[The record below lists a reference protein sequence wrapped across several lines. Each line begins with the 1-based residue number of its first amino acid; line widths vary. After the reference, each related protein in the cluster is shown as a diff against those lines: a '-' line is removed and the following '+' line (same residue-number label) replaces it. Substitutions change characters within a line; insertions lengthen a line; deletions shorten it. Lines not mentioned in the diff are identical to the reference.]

1 MVCWDHP
8 KNKKGCA
15 FMKKKTMRMLSAALA
30 VTLLSGCGAAQT
42 STPAETSVNQAMLLE
57 KSAQPQ
63 ESAYTFPEKFTGDW
77 TGQEGKLTIH
87 ADAQVVAELGTALP
101 TATVEPREFNQ
112 EDVDN
117 LLKVFLKGEPLYS
130 HVQTK
135 QELQGHLDYI
145 NSPDWTSDP
154 GKPSDPASLEA
165 RRKELNAWYTA
176 EIAKAPEEKPILH
189 GFSDSD
195 DPKWIGGTATVD
207 GTEWEVSIRNDIDG
221 GWTSAYIERTD
232 YKYRDYTI
240 PLPDASK
247 EESIARGNALMQA
260 LGLDNFVLT
269 DVQQWSVE
277 LPGDNGVW
285 RLYYAPTVNGIPV
298 PGVRQDITQTHD
310 GTVYQDYQYWDYAC
324 KDSENPDT
332 VSWYLEN
339 ILLDVGK
346 DGILSFNWTAPSTQ
360 PVVQQPQSALLP
372 FEEIASIANT
382 MLPEVIVGPKETP
395 LTKLDQYNGFDTRM
409 DVDITKVSLSLMRIR
424 DKGSLQG
431 TIVPVWDF
439 WGTSDWYDAEPN
451 AYGYQEK
458 GMNYEYQPM
467 LTLNAVDGTVVN
479 RQLGY

>member
-42 STPAETSVNQAMLLE
+42 NTPAETSVNQAMLLE

-101 TATVEPREFNQ
+101 TATVEPREFTQ

-195 DPKWIGGTATVD
+195 DPKRIGGTATVD
-207 GTEWEVSIRNDIDG
+207 GIKWEVSIRNDIDG
-221 GWTSAYIERTD
+221 GWTAAYIERTD
-232 YKYRDYTI
+232 YKYRDYSI
-240 PLPDASK
+240 QLPDASK

-260 LGLDNFVLT
+260 LGLQNFVLS
-269 DVQQWSVE
+269 DAQQWSVE
-277 LPGDNGVW
+277 LPGDNGIW
-285 RLYYAPTVNGIPV
+285 RLYYAPTVNGFPIA
-298 PGVRQDITQTHD
+298 GARQDITQTHD

-346 DGILSFNWTAPSTQ
+346 DGVLCFAWTAPSTQ
-360 PVVQQPQSALLP
+360 PVVQQPQSALLL
-372 FEEIASIANT
+372 
-382 MLPEVIVGPKETP
+382 LPTP
-395 LTKLDQYNGFDTRM
+395 CCR
-409 DVDITKVSLSLMRIR
+409 R
-424 DKGSLQG
+424 
-431 TIVPVWDF
+431 
-439 WGTSDWYDAEPN
+439 
-451 AYGYQEK
+451 
-458 GMNYEYQPM
+458 
-467 LTLNAVDGTVVN
+467 
-479 RQLGY
+479 

>member
-1 MVCWDHP
+1 
-8 KNKKGCA
+8 
-15 FMKKKTMRMLSAALA
+15 MKKKTMRMLSAALA

-42 STPAETSVNQAMLLE
+42 NTPAETSVNQAMLLE

-101 TATVEPREFNQ
+101 TATVEPREFTQ

-117 LLKVFLKGEPLYS
+117 LLKVYLKGEPLYS

-195 DPKWIGGTATVD
+195 DPKRIGGTATVD
-207 GTEWEVSIRNDIDG
+207 GIKWEVSIRNDIDG
-221 GWTSAYIERTD
+221 GWTAAYIERTD
-232 YKYRDYTI
+232 YKYRDYSI
-240 PLPDASK
+240 QLPDASK

-260 LGLDNFVLT
+260 LGLQNFVLT
-269 DVQQWSVE
+269 DAQQWSVE
-277 LPGDNGVW
+277 LPGDNGIW
-285 RLYYAPTVNGIPV
+285 RLYYAPTVNGFPIA
-298 PGVRQDITQTHD
+298 GARQDITQTHD

-346 DGILSFNWTAPSTQ
+346 DGVLCFAWTAPSTQ
-360 PVVQQPQSALLP
+360 PVVQQAQSALLP

-467 LTLNAVDGTVVN
+467 LTLNAVDGTVVD

>member
-42 STPAETSVNQAMLLE
+42 NTPAETSVNQAMLLE

-207 GTEWEVSIRNDIDG
+207 GIKWEVSIRNDIDG
-221 GWTSAYIERTD
+221 GWTAAYIERTD
-232 YKYRDYTI
+232 YKYRDYSI
-240 PLPDASK
+240 QLPDASK

-260 LGLDNFVLT
+260 LGLQNFVLT
-269 DVQQWSVE
+269 DAQQWSVE
-277 LPGDNGVW
+277 LPGDNGIW
-285 RLYYAPTVNGIPV
+285 RLYYAPTVNGFPIA
-298 PGVRQDITQTHD
+298 GARQDITQTHD

-332 VSWYLEN
+332 VSWDLEN

-346 DGILSFNWTAPSTQ
+346 NGVLRFAWTAPSTK
-360 PVVQQPQSALLP
+360 PVVRQAESTLLP
-372 FEEIASIANT
+372 FEEIAAIADT

-395 LTKLDQYNGFDTRM
+395 LTQLDQYNGFDTRM

-458 GMNYEYQPM
+458 GMNYDFQPM
-467 LTLNAVDGTVVN
+467 LTLNAVDGTVVD

>member
-1 MVCWDHP
+1 
-8 KNKKGCA
+8 
-15 FMKKKTMRMLSAALA
+15 MKKIVRFAAFTLALA
-30 VTLLSGCGAAQT
+30 MLPGCGKGR
-42 STPAETSVNQAMLLE
+42 TPAEPTTVNQAMLLE
-57 KSAQPQ
+57 QSAKEQT
-63 ESAYTFPEKFTGDW
+63 EYTFPEKFTGDW

-101 TATVEPREFNQ
+101 TATVEPREFTQ

-195 DPKWIGGTATVD
+195 DPNSILGTATVD
-207 GTEWEVSIRNDIDG
+207 GTKWEVSIRNDTDY

-247 EESIARGNALMQA
+247 EESIAQGNALMQA
-260 LGLDNFVLT
+260 LGLQNFVLT
-269 DVQQWSVE
+269 DAQQWSVE
-277 LPGDNGVW
+277 LPGDNGIW
-285 RLYYAPTVNGIPV
+285 RLYYAPTVNGFPV
-298 PGVRQDITQTHD
+298 PGVRQDTTQTHD

-346 DGILSFNWTAPSTQ
+346 DGVLCFAWTAPSTQ
-360 PVVQQPQSALLP
+360 PVVRQAESTLLP
-372 FEEIASIANT
+372 FEEIAAIADT
-382 MLPEVIVGPKETP
+382 MLPEVIVGPKGTP
-395 LTKLDQYNGFDTRM
+395 LTKLDQYNGFETRM

-451 AYGYQEK
+451 AYGYHEK
-458 GMNYEYQPM
+458 GMNYEFQPM
-467 LTLNAVDGTVVN
+467 LTLNAVDGTVVD

>member
-1 MVCWDHP
+1 
-8 KNKKGCA
+8 
-15 FMKKKTMRMLSAALA
+15 MKKKTMRMLSAALA

-42 STPAETSVNQAMLLE
+42 NTPAETSVNQAMLLE

-63 ESAYTFPEKFTGDW
+63 ESAYTFPKKFTGDW

-207 GTEWEVSIRNDIDG
+207 GIKWEVSIRNDIDG
-221 GWTSAYIERTD
+221 GWTAAYIERTD
-232 YKYRDYTI
+232 YKYRDYSI
-240 PLPDASK
+240 QLPDASK

-260 LGLDNFVLT
+260 LGLQNFVLT
-269 DVQQWSVE
+269 DAQQWSVE
-277 LPGDNGVW
+277 LPGDNGIW
-285 RLYYAPTVNGIPV
+285 RLYYAPTVNGFPIA
-298 PGVRQDITQTHD
+298 GARQDITQTHD

-332 VSWYLEN
+332 VSWDLEN

-346 DGILSFNWTAPSTQ
+346 NGVLRFAWTAPSTK
-360 PVVQQPQSALLP
+360 PVVRQAESTLLP

-395 LTKLDQYNGFDTRM
+395 LTQLDQYNGFDTRM

-458 GMNYEYQPM
+458 GMNYDFQPM
-467 LTLNAVDGTVVN
+467 LTLNAVDGTVVD

>member
-1 MVCWDHP
+1 
-8 KNKKGCA
+8 
-15 FMKKKTMRMLSAALA
+15 MKKKTMRMLSAALA

-42 STPAETSVNQAMLLE
+42 NTPTETSVNQAMLLE

-101 TATVEPREFNQ
+101 TATVEPREFTQ

-117 LLKVFLKGEPLYS
+117 LLKVLLKGEPLYS

-195 DPKWIGGTATVD
+195 DPNSILGTATVD
-207 GTEWEVSIRNDIDG
+207 GTKWEVSIRNDTDY

-232 YKYRDYTI
+232 YKYRKYDA
-240 PLPDASK
+240 PLSAVSK
-247 EESIARGNALMQA
+247 EEAVAQGNALMQELGIGYA
-260 LGLDNFVLT
+260 LVDAQPSQEYGEVGNRI
-269 DVQQWSVE
+269 WK
-277 LPGDNGVW
+277 
-285 RLYYAPTVNGIPV
+285 LYYAPSVNGIPV
-298 PGVRQDITQTHD
+298 SGSRMDRMETWDD
-310 GTVYQDYQYWDYAC
+310 GTQHPRYQYWVYSA
-324 KDSENPDT
+324 SEEINPDT
-332 VSWYLEN
+332 VSWKLES
-339 ILLDVGK
+339 IYLDVSK
-346 DGILSFNWTAPSTQ
+346 EGILSFHWMAPSTQ
-360 PVVQQPQSALLP
+360 PVVQQAQSTLLP
-372 FEEIASIANT
+372 FEEIAAIADT

-395 LTKLDQYNGFDTRM
+395 LTQLDQYNGFDTRM

-458 GMNYEYQPM
+458 GMNYEFQPM
-467 LTLNAVDGTVVN
+467 LTLNAVDGTVVD

>member
-1 MVCWDHP
+1 
-8 KNKKGCA
+8 
-15 FMKKKTMRMLSAALA
+15 MKKKTMRMLSAALA

-42 STPAETSVNQAMLLE
+42 NTPAETSVNQAMLLE

-207 GTEWEVSIRNDIDG
+207 GIKWEVSIRNDIDG
-221 GWTSAYIERTD
+221 GWTAAYIERTD
-232 YKYRDYTI
+232 YKYRDYSI
-240 PLPDASK
+240 QLPDASK

-260 LGLDNFVLT
+260 LGLQNFVLT
-269 DVQQWSVE
+269 DAQQWSVE
-277 LPGDNGVW
+277 LPGDNGIW
-285 RLYYAPTVNGIPV
+285 RLYYAPTVNGFPV
-298 PGVRQDITQTHD
+298 AGARQDITQTHD

-332 VSWYLEN
+332 VSWDLEN

-346 DGILSFNWTAPSTQ
+346 NGVLRFAWTAPSTK
-360 PVVQQPQSALLP
+360 PVVRQAESTLLP
-372 FEEIASIANT
+372 FEEIAAIADT

-395 LTKLDQYNGFDTRM
+395 LTQLDQYNGFDTRM

-458 GMNYEYQPM
+458 GMNYDFQPM
-467 LTLNAVDGTVVN
+467 LTLNAVDGTVVD

>member
-1 MVCWDHP
+1 
-8 KNKKGCA
+8 
-15 FMKKKTMRMLSAALA
+15 MKKKTMRMLSAALA

-42 STPAETSVNQAMLLE
+42 NTPAETSVNQAMLLE

-207 GTEWEVSIRNDIDG
+207 GIKWEVSIRNDIDG
-221 GWTSAYIERTD
+221 GWTAAYIERTD
-232 YKYRDYTI
+232 YKYRDYSI
-240 PLPDASK
+240 QLPDASK

-260 LGLDNFVLT
+260 LGLQNFVLT
-269 DVQQWSVE
+269 DAQQWSVE
-277 LPGDNGVW
+277 LPGDNGIW
-285 RLYYAPTVNGIPV
+285 RLYYAPTVNGFPIA
-298 PGVRQDITQTHD
+298 GARQDITQTHD

-332 VSWYLEN
+332 VSWDLEN

-346 DGILSFNWTAPSTQ
+346 NGVLRFAWTAPSTK
-360 PVVQQPQSALLP
+360 PVVRQAESTLLP

-395 LTKLDQYNGFDTRM
+395 LTQLDQYNGFDTRM

-451 AYGYQEK
+451 VYGYQEK
-458 GMNYEYQPM
+458 GMNYDFQPM
-467 LTLNAVDGTVVN
+467 LTLNAVDGTVVD

>member
-1 MVCWDHP
+1 
-8 KNKKGCA
+8 
-15 FMKKKTMRMLSAALA
+15 MKKKTMRVLSAALA

-42 STPAETSVNQAMLLE
+42 NTPAETSVNQAMLLE

-101 TATVEPREFNQ
+101 TATVEPREFTQ

-176 EIAKAPEEKPILH
+176 EIAKAPEEKPVIH
-189 GFSDSD
+189 GFYDSD
-195 DPKWIGGTATVD
+195 EPNEVSGTATVD
-207 GTEWEVSIRNDIDG
+207 GIKWCVSIWNNLGDFFTNASIIR
-221 GWTSAYIERTD
+221 ED
-232 YKYRDYTI
+232 YKYRDYDI
-240 PLPDASK
+240 PLPEASK
-247 EESIARGNALMQA
+247 EEAVAQGNALMQE
-260 LGLDNFVLT
+260 LGFDNFVLV
-269 DVQQWSVE
+269 DAQQWSPQ
-277 LPGDNGVW
+277 LPKDNGVW
-285 RLYYAPTVNGIPV
+285 RLYYAPSVNGFPV
-298 PGVRQDITQTHD
+298 SGARQDTTQTHD
-310 GTVYQDYQYWDYAC
+310 GTVYQDCWYWCYAA
-324 KDSENPDT
+324 SEESNPDT
-332 VSWYLEN
+332 VAWELEN
-339 ILLDVGK
+339 IYLDVGK
-346 DGILSFNWTAPSTQ
+346 DGILSFDWTAPSTQ
-360 PVVQQPQSALLP
+360 PVVRQAESTLLP
-372 FEEIASIANT
+372 FEEIASIADA

-395 LTKLDQYNGFDTRM
+395 LTQLDQYNGFDTRM

-467 LTLNAVDGTVVN
+467 LTLNAVDGTAVD

>member
-1 MVCWDHP
+1 
-8 KNKKGCA
+8 
-15 FMKKKTMRMLSAALA
+15 MKKKTMRMLSAALA

-42 STPAETSVNQAMLLE
+42 NTPAETSVNQAMLLE

-101 TATVEPREFNQ
+101 TATVEPREFTQ

-117 LLKVFLKGEPLYS
+117 LLKVLLKGEPLYGYT
-130 HVQTK
+130 QTK
-135 QELQGHLDYI
+135 QECQDSIDYANSDKWHGDPDAPEQTPEELEKRRQGIIAY
-145 NSPDWTSDP
+145 
-154 GKPSDPASLEA
+154 
-165 RRKELNAWYTA
+165 YT
-176 EIAKAPEEKPILH
+176 EKMKTAPEEKPVIH
-189 GFSDSD
+189 GFYDSD
-195 DPKWIGGTATVD
+195 EPNEVSGTATVD
-207 GTEWEVSIRNDIDG
+207 GIKWCVSIWNNLGDFFTNASIIR
-221 GWTSAYIERTD
+221 ED
-232 YKYRDYTI
+232 YKYRDYDI
-240 PLPDASK
+240 PLPEASK
-247 EESIARGNALMQA
+247 EEAVAQGNALMQE
-260 LGLDNFVLT
+260 LGFDNFVLV
-269 DVQQWSVE
+269 DAQQWSPQ
-277 LPGDNGVW
+277 LPKDNGVW
-285 RLYYAPTVNGIPV
+285 RLYYAPTVNGFPV
-298 PGVRQDITQTHD
+298 PGVRQDTTQTHD
-310 GTVYQDYQYWDYAC
+310 GTVYQDCWYWCYAA
-324 KDSENPDT
+324 SEESNPDT
-332 VSWYLEN
+332 VAWELEN
-339 ILLDVGK
+339 IYLDVGK

-360 PVVQQPQSALLP
+360 PVVQQAQSALLP

-395 LTKLDQYNGFDTRM
+395 LTQLDQYNDFETRM

-467 LTLNAVDGTVVN
+467 LTLNAVDGTVVD

>member
-1 MVCWDHP
+1 
-8 KNKKGCA
+8 
-15 FMKKKTMRMLSAALA
+15 MKKKTMRMLSAALA

-42 STPAETSVNQAMLLE
+42 NTPAETSVNQAMLLE

-101 TATVEPREFNQ
+101 TATVEPREFTQ

-117 LLKVFLKGEPLYS
+117 LLKVLLKGEPLYGYT
-130 HVQTK
+130 QTK
-135 QELQGHLDYI
+135 QECQDSIDYANSDQWHGDPDAPEQTPEELEERRQGIIAY
-145 NSPDWTSDP
+145 
-154 GKPSDPASLEA
+154 
-165 RRKELNAWYTA
+165 YT
-176 EIAKAPEEKPILH
+176 EKMKTAPEEKPVIH
-189 GFSDSD
+189 GFYDSD
-195 DPKWIGGTATVD
+195 EPNEVSGTATVD
-207 GTEWEVSIRNDIDG
+207 GIKWCVSIWNNLGDFFTNASIIR
-221 GWTSAYIERTD
+221 ED
-232 YKYRDYTI
+232 YKYRDYDI
-240 PLPDASK
+240 PLPEASK
-247 EESIARGNALMQA
+247 EEAVAQGNALMQE
-260 LGLDNFVLT
+260 LGFDNFVLV
-269 DVQQWSVE
+269 DAQQWSPQ
-277 LPGDNGVW
+277 LPKDNGVW
-285 RLYYAPTVNGIPV
+285 RLYYAPTVNGFPIA
-298 PGVRQDITQTHD
+298 GARQDITQTHD

-346 DGILSFNWTAPSTQ
+346 DGVLCFAWTAPSTQ

-395 LTKLDQYNGFDTRM
+395 LTQLDQYNGFETRM

-467 LTLNAVDGTVVN
+467 LTLNAVDGTVVD

>member
-1 MVCWDHP
+1 
-8 KNKKGCA
+8 
-15 FMKKKTMRMLSAALA
+15 MKKKTMRVLSAALA

-42 STPAETSVNQAMLLE
+42 NTPAETSVNQAMLLE

-207 GTEWEVSIRNDIDG
+207 GIKWEVSIRNDIDG
-221 GWTSAYIERTD
+221 GWTAAYIERTD
-232 YKYRDYTI
+232 YKYRDYSI
-240 PLPDASK
+240 QLPDASK

-260 LGLDNFVLT
+260 LGLQNFVLT
-269 DVQQWSVE
+269 DAQQWSVE
-277 LPGDNGVW
+277 LPGDNGIW
-285 RLYYAPTVNGIPV
+285 RLYYAPTVNGFPV
-298 PGVRQDITQTHD
+298 AGVRQDTTHTHD

-332 VSWYLEN
+332 VSWDLEN

-346 DGILSFNWTAPSTQ
+346 NGVLRFAWTAPSTK
-360 PVVQQPQSALLP
+360 PVVRQAESTLLP
-372 FEEIASIANT
+372 FEEIAAIADT

-395 LTKLDQYNGFDTRM
+395 LTQLDQYNGFDTRM

-458 GMNYEYQPM
+458 GMNYDFQPM
-467 LTLNAVDGTVVN
+467 LTLNAVDGTVVD

>member
-1 MVCWDHP
+1 
-8 KNKKGCA
+8 
-15 FMKKKTMRMLSAALA
+15 MKKKTMRMLSAALA

-42 STPAETSVNQAMLLE
+42 NTPAETSVNQAMLLE

-207 GTEWEVSIRNDIDG
+207 GTEWEVSIRNDTDY

-240 PLPDASK
+240 PLPDASR
-247 EESIARGNALMQA
+247 EESIAQGNALMQA

-269 DVQQWSVE
+269 DAQQWSVE

-298 PGVRQDITQTHD
+298 SGSRTDRTATLDD
-310 GTVYQDYQYWDYAC
+310 GTLHQFYQYWVYSA
-324 KDSENPDT
+324 SEETNPDT

-339 ILLDVGK
+339 IYLDVGK

-372 FEEIASIANT
+372 FEEIASIADT
-382 MLPEVIVGPKETP
+382 MLPEVIVGPKGTP
-395 LTKLDQYNGFDTRM
+395 LTKLDQYNGFETRM

-467 LTLNAVDGTVVN
+467 LTLNAVDGTVVD

>member
-1 MVCWDHP
+1 
-8 KNKKGCA
+8 
-15 FMKKKTMRMLSAALA
+15 MKKKTMRMLSAALA

-42 STPAETSVNQAMLLE
+42 NTPAETSVNQAMLLE

-63 ESAYTFPEKFTGDW
+63 ESAYTFPKKFTGDW

-117 LLKVFLKGEPLYS
+117 LLKVFLKREPLYS

-135 QELQGHLDYI
+135 QELQEHLDYI

-195 DPKWIGGTATVD
+195 DPKRIGGTATVD
-207 GTEWEVSIRNDIDG
+207 GIKWEVSIRNDIDG
-221 GWTSAYIERTD
+221 GWTAAYIERTD
-232 YKYRDYTI
+232 YKYRDYSI
-240 PLPDASK
+240 QLPDASK

-260 LGLDNFVLT
+260 LGLQNFVLT
-269 DVQQWSVE
+269 DAQQWSVE
-277 LPGDNGVW
+277 LPGDNGIW
-285 RLYYAPTVNGIPV
+285 RLYYAPTVNGFPIA
-298 PGVRQDITQTHD
+298 GARQDITQTHD

-332 VSWYLEN
+332 VSWDLEN

-346 DGILSFNWTAPSTQ
+346 NGVLRFAWTAPSTK
-360 PVVQQPQSALLP
+360 PVVRQAESTLLP

-395 LTKLDQYNGFDTRM
+395 LTQLDQYNGFDTRM

-458 GMNYEYQPM
+458 GMNYDFQPM
-467 LTLNAVDGTVVN
+467 LTLNAVDGTIVD

>member
-1 MVCWDHP
+1 
-8 KNKKGCA
+8 
-15 FMKKKTMRMLSAALA
+15 MKKKTMRMLSAALA

-42 STPAETSVNQAMLLE
+42 NTPAETSVNQAMLLE

-63 ESAYTFPEKFTGDW
+63 ESAYTFPKKFTGDW

-101 TATVEPREFNQ
+101 TATVEPREFTQ

-176 EIAKAPEEKPILH
+176 EIAKAPEEKPVIH
-189 GFSDSD
+189 GFYDSD
-195 DPKWIGGTATVD
+195 EPNEVSGTATVD
-207 GTEWEVSIRNDIDG
+207 GIKWEVSIRNDIDG
-221 GWTSAYIERTD
+221 GWTAAFIERTD
-232 YKYRDYTI
+232 YKYRDYDI
-240 PLPDASK
+240 PLPEASK
-247 EESIARGNALMQA
+247 EEAVAEGNALMQE
-260 LGLDNFVLT
+260 LGFDNFALV
-269 DVQQWSVE
+269 DAQQWSPQ
-277 LPGDNGVW
+277 LPKDNGVW
-285 RLYYAPTVNGIPV
+285 RLYYAPSVNGFPV
-298 PGVRQDITQTHD
+298 SGARQDTTQTHD
-310 GTVYQDYQYWDYAC
+310 GTVYQDCWYWCYAA
-324 KDSENPDT
+324 SEESNPDT
-332 VSWYLEN
+332 VAWELEN
-339 ILLDVGK
+339 IYLDVGR
-346 DGILSFNWTAPSTQ
+346 DGILSFHWTAPSTK
-360 PVVQQPQSALLP
+360 PVVQQAQSALLP
-372 FEEIASIANT
+372 FEEIAAIADT
-382 MLPEVIVGPKETP
+382 MLPEVIQGPDGRVLVEV
-395 LTKLDQYNGFDTRM
+395 DQYNGFETRM

-458 GMNYEYQPM
+458 GMNYDFQPM
-467 LTLNAVDGTVVN
+467 LTLNAVDGTVAD

>member
-1 MVCWDHP
+1 
-8 KNKKGCA
+8 
-15 FMKKKTMRMLSAALA
+15 MKKKTMRMLSAALA

-42 STPAETSVNQAMLLE
+42 NTPAETSVNQAMLLE

-101 TATVEPREFNQ
+101 TATVEPREFTQ

-117 LLKVFLKGEPLYS
+117 LLKVLLKGEPLYS

-207 GTEWEVSIRNDIDG
+207 GIKWEVSIRNDIDG
-221 GWTSAYIERTD
+221 GWTAAYIERTD
-232 YKYRDYTI
+232 YKYRDYSI
-240 PLPDASK
+240 QLPDASK

-260 LGLDNFVLT
+260 LGLQNFVLT
-269 DVQQWSVE
+269 DVQQWSLE
-277 LPGDNGVW
+277 LPGDNG
-285 RLYYAPTVNGIPV
+285 I
-298 PGVRQDITQTHD
+298 
-310 GTVYQDYQYWDYAC
+310 
-324 KDSENPDT
+324 
-332 VSWYLEN
+332 
-339 ILLDVGK
+339 
-346 DGILSFNWTAPSTQ
+346 
-360 PVVQQPQSALLP
+360 
-372 FEEIASIANT
+372 
-382 MLPEVIVGPKETP
+382 
-395 LTKLDQYNGFDTRM
+395 
-409 DVDITKVSLSLMRIR
+409 
-424 DKGSLQG
+424 
-431 TIVPVWDF
+431 
-439 WGTSDWYDAEPN
+439 
-451 AYGYQEK
+451 
-458 GMNYEYQPM
+458 
-467 LTLNAVDGTVVN
+467 
-479 RQLGY
+479 

>member
-1 MVCWDHP
+1 
-8 KNKKGCA
+8 
-15 FMKKKTMRMLSAALA
+15 MKKKTMRMLSAALA

-42 STPAETSVNQAMLLE
+42 TTPAETSVNQAMLLE

-207 GTEWEVSIRNDIDG
+207 GIKWEVSIRNDIDG
-221 GWTSAYIERTD
+221 GWTAAYIERTD
-232 YKYRDYTI
+232 YKYRDYSI
-240 PLPDASK
+240 QLPDASK

-260 LGLDNFVLT
+260 LGLQNFVLT
-269 DVQQWSVE
+269 DAQQWSVE
-277 LPGDNGVW
+277 LPGDNGIW
-285 RLYYAPTVNGIPV
+285 RLYYAPTVNGFPIA
-298 PGVRQDITQTHD
+298 GARQDITQTHD

-332 VSWYLEN
+332 VSWDLEN

-346 DGILSFNWTAPSTQ
+346 NGVLRFAWTAPSTK
-360 PVVQQPQSALLP
+360 PVVRQAESTLLP

-382 MLPEVIVGPKETP
+382 MLTEVIVGPKETP
-395 LTKLDQYNGFDTRM
+395 LTQLDQYNGFDTRM

-458 GMNYEYQPM
+458 GMNYDFQPM
-467 LTLNAVDGTVVN
+467 LTLNAVDGTVVD

>member
-1 MVCWDHP
+1 
-8 KNKKGCA
+8 
-15 FMKKKTMRMLSAALA
+15 MKKKTMRMLSAALA

-42 STPAETSVNQAMLLE
+42 NTPAETSVNQAMLLE

-101 TATVEPREFNQ
+101 TATVEPREFTQ

-195 DPKWIGGTATVD
+195 DPKRIGGTATVD
-207 GTEWEVSIRNDIDG
+207 GIKWEVSIRNDIDG
-221 GWTSAYIERTD
+221 GWTAAYIERTD
-232 YKYRDYTI
+232 YKYRDYSI
-240 PLPDASK
+240 QLPDASK

-269 DVQQWSVE
+269 DAQQWSVE
-277 LPGDNGVW
+277 LPGDNGIW
-285 RLYYAPTVNGIPV
+285 RLYYAPTVNGFPV
-298 PGVRQDITQTHD
+298 AGVRQDTTQTHD

-346 DGILSFNWTAPSTQ
+346 DGVLCFAWTAPSTR
-360 PVVQQPQSALLP
+360 PVVRQAESTLLP
-372 FEEIASIANT
+372 FEEIASIADA

-395 LTKLDQYNGFDTRM
+395 LTQLDQYNGFDTRM

-431 TIVPVWDF
+431 TTVPVWDF

-458 GMNYEYQPM
+458 GMRYEYQPM

>member
-1 MVCWDHP
+1 
-8 KNKKGCA
+8 
-15 FMKKKTMRMLSAALA
+15 MKKKTMRMLSAALA

-42 STPAETSVNQAMLLE
+42 NTPAETSVNQAMLLE

-195 DPKWIGGTATVD
+195 DPKRIGGTATVD
-207 GTEWEVSIRNDIDG
+207 GIKWCVSIWNNLGDFFTHASIIR
-221 GWTSAYIERTD
+221 ED
-232 YKYRDYTI
+232 YKYRDYDI
-240 PLPDASK
+240 PLPEASK
-247 EESIARGNALMQA
+247 EEAVAQGNALMQE
-260 LGLDNFVLT
+260 LGFDNFVLV
-269 DVQQWSVE
+269 DAQQWSPQ
-277 LPGDNGVW
+277 LPKDNGVW
-285 RLYYAPTVNGIPV
+285 RLYYAPSVNGFPV
-298 PGVRQDITQTHD
+298 SGARQDTTQTHD
-310 GTVYQDYQYWDYAC
+310 GTVYQDCWYWCYAA
-324 KDSENPDT
+324 SEESNPDT
-332 VSWYLEN
+332 VAWELEN
-339 ILLDVGK
+339 IYLDVGR
-346 DGILSFNWTAPSTQ
+346 DGILSFDWTAPSTQ
-360 PVVQQPQSALLP
+360 PMVQQAQSALLP

-395 LTKLDQYNGFDTRM
+395 LTQLDQYNGFETRM

-458 GMNYEYQPM
+458 GMNYEYRPM

>member
-1 MVCWDHP
+1 
-8 KNKKGCA
+8 
-15 FMKKKTMRMLSAALA
+15 MKKKTMRMLSAALA

-42 STPAETSVNQAMLLE
+42 NTPAETSVNQAMLLE

-101 TATVEPREFNQ
+101 TATVEPREFTQ

-117 LLKVFLKGEPLYS
+117 LLKAFLKGEPLYS

-154 GKPSDPASLEA
+154 GKPSDPVSLEA

-176 EIAKAPEEKPILH
+176 EIAKAPEEKPVIH
-189 GFSDSD
+189 GFYDSD
-195 DPKWIGGTATVD
+195 EPNEVSGTATVD
-207 GTEWEVSIRNDIDG
+207 GIKWCVSIWNNLGDFFTNASIIR
-221 GWTSAYIERTD
+221 ED
-232 YKYRDYTI
+232 YKYRDYDI
-240 PLPDASK
+240 PLPEASK
-247 EESIARGNALMQA
+247 EEAVAQGNALMQE
-260 LGLDNFVLT
+260 LGFDNFALV
-269 DVQQWSVE
+269 DAQQWSPQ
-277 LPGDNGVW
+277 LPRDNGIW
-285 RLYYAPTVNGIPV
+285 RLYYAPTVNGFPIA
-298 PGVRQDITQTHD
+298 GARQDITQTHD
-310 GTVYQDYQYWDYAC
+310 GTVYQDCQYWYYAA
-324 KDSENPDT
+324 SEETNPDT
-332 VSWYLEN
+332 VAWQLEN
-339 ILLDVGK
+339 IYLDVGK
-346 DGILSFNWTAPSTQ
+346 DGILSFDWTAPSSQ
-360 PVVQQPQSALLP
+360 PVVQQAQSTLLP
-372 FEEIASIANT
+372 FEEIAAIADT

-395 LTKLDQYNGFDTRM
+395 LTQLDQYNGFDTRM

-439 WGTSDWYDAEPN
+439 WGTLDWYDAEPN

-458 GMNYEYQPM
+458 GMNYEFQPM

>member
-1 MVCWDHP
+1 
-8 KNKKGCA
+8 
-15 FMKKKTMRMLSAALA
+15 MKKKTMRMLSAALA

-42 STPAETSVNQAMLLE
+42 NTPAETSVNQAMLLE

-101 TATVEPREFNQ
+101 TATVEPREFTQ

-117 LLKVFLKGEPLYS
+117 LLKVLLKGEPLYS

-195 DPKWIGGTATVD
+195 DPKRIGGTATVD
-207 GTEWEVSIRNDIDG
+207 GIKWEVSIRNDIDG
-221 GWTSAYIERTD
+221 GWTAAYIERTD
-232 YKYRDYTI
+232 YKYRDYSI
-240 PLPDASK
+240 QLPDASK

-260 LGLDNFVLT
+260 LGLQNFVLT
-269 DVQQWSVE
+269 DAQQWSVE
-277 LPGDNGVW
+277 LPGDNGIW
-285 RLYYAPTVNGIPV
+285 RLYYAPTVNGFPIA
-298 PGVRQDITQTHD
+298 GARQDITQTHD

-346 DGILSFNWTAPSTQ
+346 DGVLCFAWTAPSTK
-360 PVVQQPQSALLP
+360 PVVQQAQSALLP

-395 LTKLDQYNGFDTRM
+395 LTQLDQYNGFETRM

-451 AYGYQEK
+451 AYGYHEK
-458 GMNYEYQPM
+458 GMNYEYRPM
-467 LTLNAVDGTVVN
+467 LTLNAVDGTVVD

>member
-1 MVCWDHP
+1 
-8 KNKKGCA
+8 
-15 FMKKKTMRMLSAALA
+15 MKKKTMRMLSAALA

-42 STPAETSVNQAMLLE
+42 NTPAETSVNQAMLLE

-63 ESAYTFPEKFTGDW
+63 ERAYTFPEKFTGDW

-101 TATVEPREFNQ
+101 TATVEPREFTQ

-117 LLKVFLKGEPLYS
+117 LLKVLLKGEPLYS

-195 DPKWIGGTATVD
+195 DPKRIGGTATVD
-207 GTEWEVSIRNDIDG
+207 GIKWEVSIRNDIDG
-221 GWTSAYIERTD
+221 GWTAAYIERTD
-232 YKYRDYTI
+232 YKYRDYSI
-240 PLPDASK
+240 QLPDASK

-260 LGLDNFVLT
+260 LGLQNFVLT
-269 DVQQWSVE
+269 DAQQWSVE
-277 LPGDNGVW
+277 LPGDNGIW
-285 RLYYAPTVNGIPV
+285 RLYYAPTVNGFPIA
-298 PGVRQDITQTHD
+298 GARQDITQTHD

-346 DGILSFNWTAPSTQ
+346 DGVLCFAWTAPSTQ

-395 LTKLDQYNGFDTRM
+395 LTQLDQYNGFDTRM

-458 GMNYEYQPM
+458 GMNYDFRPM
-467 LTLNAVDGTVVN
+467 LTLNAVDGTVVD

>member
-42 STPAETSVNQAMLLE
+42 NTPAETSVNQAMLLE

-101 TATVEPREFNQ
+101 TATVEPREFTQ

-117 LLKVFLKGEPLYS
+117 LLKVLLKGEPLYS

-207 GTEWEVSIRNDIDG
+207 GTEWEVSIRNDTDY

-247 EESIARGNALMQA
+247 EESIAQGNALMQA
-260 LGLDNFVLT
+260 LGLQNFVLT
-269 DVQQWSVE
+269 DAQQWNVE
-277 LPGDNGVW
+277 LPGDNGIW
-285 RLYYAPTVNGIPV
+285 RLYYAPTVNGLPIA
-298 PGVRQDITQTHD
+298 GARQDMTQTHD
-310 GTVYQDYQYWDYAC
+310 GTVYQDCWYWCYAA
-324 KDSENPDT
+324 SEESNPDT
-332 VSWYLEN
+332 VAWELEN
-339 ILLDVGK
+339 IYLDVGK

-360 PVVQQPQSALLP
+360 PVVQQAQSALLP

-395 LTKLDQYNGFDTRM
+395 LTQLDQYNGFETRM

-458 GMNYEYQPM
+458 GMNYDFQPM

>member
-15 FMKKKTMRMLSAALA
+15 FMKKKTMRVLSAALA

-42 STPAETSVNQAMLLE
+42 NTPAETSVNQAMLLE

-117 LLKVFLKGEPLYS
+117 LLKVLLKGEPLYS

-145 NSPDWTSDP
+145 NSPDWTSAP

-189 GFSDSD
+189 GFYDSD

-207 GTEWEVSIRNDIDG
+207 GTEWEVSIRNDTDY

-232 YKYRDYTI
+232 CKYRKYDA
-240 PLPDASK
+240 PLSAVSK
-247 EESIARGNALMQA
+247 EEAVAQGNALMQELGIGYA
-260 LGLDNFVLT
+260 LVDAQPSQEYGEVGNRI
-269 DVQQWSVE
+269 WK
-277 LPGDNGVW
+277 
-285 RLYYAPTVNGIPV
+285 LYYAPSVNGIPV
-298 PGVRQDITQTHD
+298 SGSRMDRMETWDD
-310 GTVYQDYQYWDYAC
+310 GTQHPRYQYWVYSA
-324 KDSENPDT
+324 SEEINPDI
-332 VSWYLEN
+332 VSWKLES
-339 ILLDVGK
+339 IYLDVSK
-346 DGILSFNWTAPSTQ
+346 EGILSFHWMAPSTQ
-360 PVVQQPQSALLP
+360 PVVQQAQSALLP

-467 LTLNAVDGTVVN
+467 LTLNAVDGTVVD

>member
-1 MVCWDHP
+1 
-8 KNKKGCA
+8 
-15 FMKKKTMRMLSAALA
+15 MKKKTMRMLSAALA

-42 STPAETSVNQAMLLE
+42 NTPAETSVNQAMLLE

-207 GTEWEVSIRNDIDG
+207 GIKWEVSIRNDIDG
-221 GWTSAYIERTD
+221 GWTAAYIERTD
-232 YKYRDYTI
+232 YKYRDYSI
-240 PLPDASK
+240 QLPDASK

-260 LGLDNFVLT
+260 LGLQNFVLT
-269 DVQQWSVE
+269 DAQQWSVE
-277 LPGDNGVW
+277 LPGDNGIW
-285 RLYYAPTVNGIPV
+285 RLYYAPTVNGFPIA
-298 PGVRQDITQTHD
+298 GARQDITQTHD

-332 VSWYLEN
+332 VSWDLEN

-346 DGILSFNWTAPSTQ
+346 NGVLRFAWTAPSTK
-360 PVVQQPQSALLP
+360 PVVRQAESTLLP
-372 FEEIASIANT
+372 FEEIAAIANT

-395 LTKLDQYNGFDTRM
+395 LTQLDQYNGFDTRM

-458 GMNYEYQPM
+458 GMSYDFQPM
-467 LTLNAVDGTVVN
+467 LTLNAVDGTVVD

>member
-42 STPAETSVNQAMLLE
+42 NTPAETSVNQAMLLE

-63 ESAYTFPEKFTGDW
+63 ESAYTFPKKFTGDW

-101 TATVEPREFNQ
+101 TATVKPREFNQ

-117 LLKVFLKGEPLYS
+117 LLKVLLKGEPLYS

-207 GTEWEVSIRNDIDG
+207 GTEWEVSIRNDTDY

-247 EESIARGNALMQA
+247 EESIAQGNALMQA
-260 LGLDNFVLT
+260 LGLQNFVLT
-269 DVQQWSVE
+269 DAQQWNVE
-277 LPGDNGVW
+277 LPGDNGIW
-285 RLYYAPTVNGIPV
+285 RLYYAPTVNGFPV
-298 PGVRQDITQTHD
+298 PGVRQDTTQTHD
-310 GTVYQDYQYWDYAC
+310 GTVYHDYQYWDYAC

-346 DGILSFNWTAPSTQ
+346 DGVLCFAWTAPSTQ
-360 PVVQQPQSALLP
+360 PVVQQAQSTLLP
-372 FEEIASIANT
+372 FEEIAAIADT
-382 MLPEVIVGPKETP
+382 MLPEVIQGPDGRVLVEV
-395 LTKLDQYNGFDTRM
+395 DQYNGFETRM

-467 LTLNAVDGTVVN
+467 LTLNAVDGTVVD

>member
-1 MVCWDHP
+1 
-8 KNKKGCA
+8 
-15 FMKKKTMRMLSAALA
+15 MKKKTMRMLSAALA

-42 STPAETSVNQAMLLE
+42 NTPAETSVNQAMLLE

-63 ESAYTFPEKFTGDW
+63 ESAYTFPKKFTGDW

-101 TATVEPREFNQ
+101 TATVEPREFTQ

-195 DPKWIGGTATVD
+195 DPKRIGGTATVD
-207 GTEWEVSIRNDIDG
+207 GIKWEVSIRNDIDG
-221 GWTSAYIERTD
+221 GWTAAYIERTD
-232 YKYRDYTI
+232 YKYRDYSI
-240 PLPDASK
+240 QLPDASK

-260 LGLDNFVLT
+260 LGLQNFVLT
-269 DVQQWSVE
+269 DAQQWSVE
-277 LPGDNGVW
+277 LPGDNGIW
-285 RLYYAPTVNGIPV
+285 RLYYAPTVNGFPIA
-298 PGVRQDITQTHD
+298 GARQDITQTHD
-310 GTVYQDYQYWDYAC
+310 GTVYQDYQYWDHAC

-346 DGILSFNWTAPSTQ
+346 NGVLRFAWTAPSTQ
-360 PVVQQPQSALLP
+360 PVVRQAESTLLP

-395 LTKLDQYNGFDTRM
+395 LTQLDQYNGFDTRM

-458 GMNYEYQPM
+458 GMNYDFQPM
-467 LTLNAVDGTVVN
+467 LTLNAVDGTVVD

>member
-1 MVCWDHP
+1 
-8 KNKKGCA
+8 
-15 FMKKKTMRMLSAALA
+15 MKKKTMRVLSAALA

-42 STPAETSVNQAMLLE
+42 NTPAETSVNQAMLLE

-207 GTEWEVSIRNDIDG
+207 GIKWEVSIRNDIDG
-221 GWTSAYIERTD
+221 GWTAAYIERTD
-232 YKYRDYTI
+232 YKYRDYSI
-240 PLPDASK
+240 QLPDASK

-260 LGLDNFVLT
+260 LGLQNFVLT
-269 DVQQWSVE
+269 DAQQWSVE
-277 LPGDNGVW
+277 LPGDNGIW
-285 RLYYAPTVNGIPV
+285 RLYYAPTVNGFPIA
-298 PGVRQDITQTHD
+298 GARQDITQTHD

-324 KDSENPDT
+324 KDSENPDRCPGIWKIFCWMWART
-332 VSWYLEN
+332 VSFALPGR
-339 ILLDVGK
+339 LP
-346 DGILSFNWTAPSTQ
+346 APSRWCGRQ
-360 PVVQQPQSALLP
+360 KAHCFPLKRSPPLP
-372 FEEIASIANT
+372 
-382 MLPEVIVGPKETP
+382 TP
-395 LTKLDQYNGFDTRM
+395 CCR
-409 DVDITKVSLSLMRIR
+409 R
-424 DKGSLQG
+424 
-431 TIVPVWDF
+431 
-439 WGTSDWYDAEPN
+439 
-451 AYGYQEK
+451 
-458 GMNYEYQPM
+458 
-467 LTLNAVDGTVVN
+467 
-479 RQLGY
+479 

>member
-1 MVCWDHP
+1 
-8 KNKKGCA
+8 
-15 FMKKKTMRMLSAALA
+15 MKKKTMRMLSAALA

-42 STPAETSVNQAMLLE
+42 NTPAETSVNQAMLLE

-101 TATVEPREFNQ
+101 TATVEPREFTQ

-130 HVQTK
+130 YVQTK

-195 DPKWIGGTATVD
+195 DPKRIGGTATVD
-207 GTEWEVSIRNDIDG
+207 GIKWEVSIRNDIDG
-221 GWTSAYIERTD
+221 GWTAAYIERTD
-232 YKYRDYTI
+232 YKYRDYSI
-240 PLPDASK
+240 QLPDASK

-260 LGLDNFVLT
+260 LGLQNFVLT
-269 DVQQWSVE
+269 DAQQWSVE
-277 LPGDNGVW
+277 LPGDNGIW
-285 RLYYAPTVNGIPV
+285 RLYYAPTVNGFPIA
-298 PGVRQDITQTHD
+298 GARQDITQTHD

-346 DGILSFNWTAPSTQ
+346 NGVLRFAWMAPSTQ
-360 PVVQQPQSALLP
+360 PVVRQAESTLLP
-372 FEEIASIANT
+372 FEEIAAIADT

-458 GMNYEYQPM
+458 GMNYDFQPM
-467 LTLNAVDGTVVN
+467 LTLNAVDGTVVD

>member
-1 MVCWDHP
+1 
-8 KNKKGCA
+8 
-15 FMKKKTMRMLSAALA
+15 MKKKTMRMLSAALA

-42 STPAETSVNQAMLLE
+42 NTPAETSVNQAMLLE

-101 TATVEPREFNQ
+101 TATVEPREFTQ

-135 QELQGHLDYI
+135 QELQEHLDYI

-195 DPKWIGGTATVD
+195 DPKRIGGTATVD
-207 GTEWEVSIRNDIDG
+207 GIKWEVSIRNDIDG
-221 GWTSAYIERTD
+221 GWTAAYIERTD
-232 YKYRDYTI
+232 YKYRDYSI
-240 PLPDASK
+240 QLPDASK

-260 LGLDNFVLT
+260 LGLQNFVLT
-269 DVQQWSVE
+269 DAQQWSVE
-277 LPGDNGVW
+277 LPGDNGIW
-285 RLYYAPTVNGIPV
+285 RLYYAPTVNGFPIA
-298 PGVRQDITQTHD
+298 GARQDITQTHD

-332 VSWYLEN
+332 VSWDLEN

-346 DGILSFNWTAPSTQ
+346 NGVLRFAWTAPSTK
-360 PVVQQPQSALLP
+360 PVVRQAESTLLP
-372 FEEIASIANT
+372 FEEIAAIADT

-424 DKGSLQG
+424 DKGFLQG

-458 GMNYEYQPM
+458 GMNYEFQPM
-467 LTLNAVDGTVVN
+467 LTLNAVDGTVVD

>member
-1 MVCWDHP
+1 
-8 KNKKGCA
+8 
-15 FMKKKTMRMLSAALA
+15 MKKKTMRMLSAALA

-195 DPKWIGGTATVD
+195 DPKRIGGTATVD
-207 GTEWEVSIRNDIDG
+207 GIKWCVSIWNNLGDFFTHASIIR
-221 GWTSAYIERTD
+221 ED
-232 YKYRDYTI
+232 YKYRDYDI

-247 EESIARGNALMQA
+247 EEAVAEGNALMQE
-260 LGLDNFVLT
+260 LGFDNFALV
-269 DVQQWSVE
+269 DAQQWSPQ
-277 LPGDNGVW
+277 LPKDNGVW
-285 RLYYAPTVNGIPV
+285 RLYYAPSVNGFPV
-298 PGVRQDITQTHD
+298 SGARQDTTQTHD
-310 GTVYQDYQYWDYAC
+310 GTVYQDCWYWCYAA
-324 KDSENPDT
+324 SEESNPDT
-332 VSWYLEN
+332 VAWELEN
-339 ILLDVGK
+339 IYLDVGK
-346 DGILSFNWTAPSTQ
+346 DGILSFEWTAPSTQ
-360 PVVQQPQSALLP
+360 PMVQQAQSTLLP
-372 FEEIASIANT
+372 FEEIASIADT
-382 MLPEVIVGPKETP
+382 MLPEVIQGPDGRVLVEV
-395 LTKLDQYNGFDTRM
+395 DQYNGFETRM

-458 GMNYEYQPM
+458 GMNYEYRPM
-467 LTLNAVDGTVVN
+467 LTLNAVDGTVVD

>member
-1 MVCWDHP
+1 
-8 KNKKGCA
+8 
-15 FMKKKTMRMLSAALA
+15 MLSAALA

-42 STPAETSVNQAMLLE
+42 NTPAETSVNQAMLLE

-101 TATVEPREFNQ
+101 TATVEPREFTQ

-207 GTEWEVSIRNDIDG
+207 GIKWEVSIRNDIDG
-221 GWTSAYIERTD
+221 GWTEACIERTD
-232 YKYRDYTI
+232 YKYRDYSI
-240 PLPDASK
+240 QLPDASK

-260 LGLDNFVLT
+260 LGLQNFVLT
-269 DVQQWSVE
+269 DAQQWTVE

-346 DGILSFNWTAPSTQ
+346 DGILCFAWTAPSTQ
-360 PVVQQPQSALLP
+360 PMVQQAQSTLLP
-372 FEEIASIANT
+372 FEEIASIADT
-382 MLPEVIVGPKETP
+382 MLPEVIQGPDGRVLVEV
-395 LTKLDQYNGFDTRM
+395 DQYNGFETRM

-424 DKGSLQG
+424 DKGFLQG
-431 TIVPVWDF
+431 TIFPVWDF

-451 AYGYQEK
+451 AYGYQKK
-458 GMNYEYQPM
+458 GMNYDFQPM